1 MLINGIIWLSDIID
15 KLEKKHAVTPNEVE
29 NIFSDLPVF
38 RRIER
43 GKVKGEHVYRAL
55 GRTDSGR
62 YLVVFFIYKRTYEA
76 LVISARDMTEKERR
90 IYAKS
95 K

>member
-1 MLINGIIWLSDIID
+1 MFINGIVWLTDIID
-15 KLEKKHAVTPNEVE
+15 KLERKHAVATNEVE
-29 NIFSDLPVF
+29 NIFGDLPVF
-38 RRIER
+38 HRIER
-43 GKVKGEHVYRAL
+43 GNVKGEHVCRVI

-62 YLVVFFIYKRTYEA
+62 YLVVFFIYKRTHEA